1 MRVFLASTGLGVVLA
16 LGAAPASAETVIS
29 TAVTTPQTTGVSGD
43 IRISNTGS
51 IKLPGSGIAVTINSN
66 NYVKNEGTIAFNNAN
81 DSTGI
86 LANTNL
92 TGDITNTGTISLLED
107 YTPTDSDSDG
117 DLDGTFAQGSNRFG
131 IHVLSGGTYTGNILN
146 TGTITIEGNQSA
158 AIAIDSPLTGSL
170 SAGGTINVVGNDSVG
185 IRTGA
190 VSGDVRVTGGSISVL
205 GGNSVGVS
213 IGGDVGGAV
222 VLQGAIS
229 TTGYRTTTP
238 LDTSKLDADDLLQG
252 GSAVVI
258 SGNVAHGVLFDLKPT
273 ASGSNTDVDGDGIP
287 DAQEGSS
294 AITTY
299 GKAPAVVIG
308 SATQDIAIGA
318 VPSSG
323 NGHGAVNLGTISAFG
338 VYDGIGSTAV
348 SVGGLGHAV
357 TLGNGLTNSGT
368 ITAKSSNADATAIHI
383 GSGTTALQII
393 NSGTIIADGAG
404 VDGTSA
410 QAISIDTGA
419 TVAAIA
425 NFGTIAATREGE
437 GGTAYA
443 IVDHSGTLSTVVNAG
458 TIGVANSASLGD
470 NATAID
476 MRARTTGSLIRQIA
490 PSSGSS
496 VPAIEGN
503 VYLGAGN
510 DTVSIE
516 AGHLFGNVDFGG
528 GTDTVQLN
536 GTSVLRGS
544 LLHTDGLAVTIGT
557 GATLDATNLG
567 VINLGSLTAAD
578 GSNLGVTIARDGFT
592 SYNVTGAASFGTDS
606 KILVTLDTV
615 GHATGT
621 YKILDAV
628 SLTGSSNLTDT
639 IVTLPF
645 LFNSHLTTDDAS
657 GQVLL
662 DVELK
667 DAGELQLNRSETA
680 IIDAALQAADID
692 RPLRALFLSTDNAAD
707 LKNTLQQLMPEHA
720 GGVFETATKGSRLA
734 AGVLNDPRPLGGLW
748 MQQVAWGSTKSIG
761 DTAAYDLEGWGATMG
776 YDVGLG
782 ALGRVGVTAAY
793 LYGKDGK
800 DANELISNH
809 YEGGLY
815 WRKTAGGFNA
825 WARATVGTIDFSST
839 RNFTGSTTLGNFTR
853 SADAKWKGTLYA
865 ATGGISYEAR
875 MGRLSIRPN
884 ARAEYY
890 KLNEKGYAETGGGDG
905 FDLTVLGRKSNESA
919 ASGMLTFGY
928 DLMGLEPE
936 STWMRVEAEVGWRQ
950 ILGGSIG
957 HTSASFK
964 DGDPFTLY
972 PEKRKSGWNGAA
984 RLLAGGQTMSVVGE
998 VDAEEQRDKASLGAR
1013 LGVNFAL

>member
-1 MRVFLASTGLGVVLA
+1 VK
-16 LGAAPASAETVIS
+16 PASGA
-29 TAVTTPQTTGVSGD
+29 
-43 IRISNTGS
+43 
-51 IKLPGSGIAVTINSN
+51 AVTINSN

-92 TGDITNTGTISLLED
+92 TGDITNTGTINLLED
-107 YTPTDSDSDG
+107 YTPTDTDNDG
-117 DLDGTFAQGSNRFG
+117 DLDGPFAQGSGRFG
-131 IHVLSGGTYTGNILN
+131 IHVLGGGTYTGNILN

-170 SAGGTINVVGNDSVG
+170 SVGGTINILGNDSFGV
-185 IRTGA
+185 RAGA
-190 VSGDVRVTGGSISVL
+190 VSGDVRLTGGSL
-205 GGNSVGVS
+205 TAQGGNAVGIS
-213 IGGDVGGAV
+213 LSGDIGGAV

-229 TTGYRTTTP
+229 STGYRFITAP
-238 LDTSKLDADDLLQG
+238 ADPSKLDSDDLLQG

-258 SGNVAHGVLFDLKPT
+258 AGNVAHGVLFDLKPQI
-273 ASGSNTDVDGDGIP
+273 SGSNTDVDGDGIL

-299 GKAPAVVIG
+299 GSAPAVVIG
-308 SATQDIAIGA
+308 SATQDITLGDVAGF
-318 VPSSG
+318 SSG
-323 NGHGAVNLGTISAFG
+323 LVNRGTISGFG
-338 VYDGIGSTAV
+338 VYDGVSATAI
-348 SVGGLGHAV
+348 SIGGLGHAV
-357 TLGNGLTNSGT
+357 NVASRILNFGVISAKAVNANATAVHIGAGTVSPILTN
-368 ITAKSSNADATAIHI
+368 A
-383 GSGTTALQII
+383 
-393 NSGTIIADGAG
+393 GTIIADGAG
-404 VDGTSA
+404 TSGSSA
-410 QAISIDTGA
+410 QGIVIDAGA
-419 TVAAIA
+419 NVQQVF
-425 NFGTIAATREGE
+425 NFGTIAATRSGDA
-437 GGTAYA
+437 GSAAA
-443 IVDHSGTLSTVVNAG
+443 IVDHSGTVNTVFNAG
-458 TIGVANSASLGD
+458 TIGVTNAASVGD
-470 NATAID
+470 DATAID
-476 MRARTTGSLIRQIA
+476 LRANTTGVTVWQGT
-490 PSSGSS
+490 PSSGS
-496 VPAIEGN
+496 ALIAGN
-503 VYLGAGN
+503 VFLGSGN
-510 DTVSIE
+510 DLLRIDT
-516 AGHLFGNVDFGG
+516 GRLDGNVDFGG
-528 GTDTVQLN
+528 GTDTLQLN
-536 GTSVLRGS
+536 GTSVLSGS
-544 LLHTDGLAVTIGT
+544 LLHSDGLVVTIAT

-567 VINLGSLTAAD
+567 TVNLGSLTAAD

-621 YKILDAV
+621 YTILDAAT
-628 SLTGSSNLTDT
+628 LTGSSNLTDT

-657 GQVLL
+657 GQVVL

-692 RPLRALFLSTDNAAD
+692 RPLRALFLSTENATD

-734 AGVLNDPRPLGGLW
+734 AGVLNDPKPLGGLW
-748 MQQVAWGSTKSIG
+748 LQQVAWGSSKSIG
-761 DTAAYDLEGWGATMG
+761 DTASYDLEGWGATMG
-776 YDVGLG
+776 FDHSLG
-782 ALGRVGVTAAY
+782 PLGRIGLTAAY

-809 YEGGLY
+809 YEGGVY
-815 WRKTAGGFNA
+815 WRATAGGFNA

-853 SADAKWKGTLYA
+853 TAESKWNGKLYA
-865 ATGGISYEAR
+865 ATGGLSYEAR

-884 ARAEYY
+884 ARVEYY
-890 KLNEKGYAETGGGDG
+890 KLNEKGFAETGGGDG
-905 FDLTVLGRKSNESA
+905 FDLTVQGRKSRESA

-928 DLMGLEPE
+928 DLMGLEPD

-950 ILGGSIG
+950 ILAGSIG
-957 HTSASFK
+957 HTTASFK

-972 PEKRKSGWNGAA
+972 PEKRKSGLNGAA

-998 VDAEEQRDKASLGAR
+998 VDAEDQRDKTSLGAR